1 MRDDDWGPEDSAM
14 THLNAKLEEIPSAPH
29 IPRSLCELLYTAD
42 ETGIIDAGCCPVNAL
57 KIWKIVE
64 LAKSLGDNCPQE
76 LRM

>member
-1 MRDDDWGPEDSAM
+1 MCDDWDEEDSQRTRLLAR
-14 THLNAKLEEIPSAPH
+14 LEEIPMAPH
-29 IPRSLCELLYTAD
+29 IPGSLCELLYTAD
-42 ETGIIDAGCCPVNAL
+42 ETGIVDGLGIDVNDAL

>member
-1 MRDDDWGPEDSAM
+1 MSDVWDEEVSQRTRLLAR
-14 THLNAKLEEIPSAPH
+14 LEEIPVAPH
-29 IPRSLCELLYTAD
+29 IPYSLTELLYTAE
-42 ETGIIDAGCCPVNAL
+42 ETSILDGGVCPEDAV